1 MLNGPVSAGFF
12 KQLITHQLFIMKRFF
27 ALFLLFSAFTGNIF
41 SQNNQVVVSFDHKV
55 GADPLVINQ
64 TVFSIWN
71 NKKVTIS
78 RAEFY
83 LSEVEFHQSDNTS
96 VPLINQYLLVNA
108 KAPAT
113 EFALGAWP
121 VQAAQGVTLHL
132 GVPQA
137 VNHLDP
143 SFYPT
148 GHPLAL
154 KNPSMH
160 WGWTPGYRFMAIEG
174 KVDNN
179 NDGVPE
185 TTFEFHNLGDALYKT
200 VELTGTTVA
209 ANGEL
214 HLHFV
219 LDYAQ
224 LFKDMAMTGNLIQH
238 GSIAPNISMMNN
250 AANQNFLSMSATTAA
265 PELLTNSLNVKA
277 APNPADGETLIQY
290 ELPVAA
296 GINLILTNT
305 LGQTVRNITGL
316 PASGSTRLETADLPD
331 GVYQYAFYE
340 NGNLLA
346 RKQLIIKH

>member
-1 MLNGPVSAGFF
+1 
-12 KQLITHQLFIMKRFF
+12 MKRFS
-27 ALFLLFSAFTGNIF
+27 ALFLLFVAFTAF
-41 SQNNQVVVSFDHKV
+41 TFAQNNQVVLSFDHKA
-55 GADPLVINQ
+55 GADPLVLNQ

-71 NKKVTIS
+71 NKKVKIS

-83 LSEVEFHQSDNTS
+83 ISEVEINQSDNTKT
-96 VPLINQYLLVNA
+96 PLTNRYLLVNA
-108 KAPAT
+108 NAPAA
-113 EFALGAWP
+113 EFDLGAWA
-121 VQAAQGVTLHL
+121 VQAANGVTLHL
-132 GVPQA
+132 GVPEA

-143 SFYPT
+143 TFYPSS
-148 GHPLAL
+148 HPLAP

-200 VELTGTTVA
+200 LELTGTTQA

-224 LFKDMAMTGNLIQH
+224 LFKNMAMTGNLIQH
-238 GSIAPNISMMNN
+238 GSVAPNIAMMNN
-250 AANQNFLSMSATTAA
+250 AASQNFLSMLTTSASNDV
-265 PELLTNSLNVKA
+265 LTNSLNVKA
-277 APNPADGETLIQY
+277 SPNPANGETLIQY
-290 ELPVAA
+290 ELPTAA
-296 GINLILTNT
+296 WMNLTVTNT
-305 LGQTVRNITGL
+305 LGQTVRNVAGL
-316 PASGSTRLETADLPD
+316 PASGSINLETANLPE

-346 RKQLIIKH
+346 RKQLVVKH